1 MITWLSA
8 GETHLIQHLERS
20 FHLAVEESRRVFVYG
35 ALCLL
40 IVNKGM
46 KLIHWFFRQD
56 KHTGPCVTGDTA
68 RHRDPTHPTPVVYKR
83 LPHHTSEPSWQSIS
97 SGTSIEPDFQTSPK
111 ELSDIWNGNC
121 RQRDIDNVVSQRIG
135 YVSDFTTP
143 LFLLQNCFK
152 KSFNMKFS
160 SVFVRMWS
168 QFIFYLFCIKEVET
182 V

>member
-1 MITWLSA
+1 MIICGGDPFNTTLRKILPF
-8 GETHLIQHLERS
+8 GCRGIQES
-20 FHLAVEESRRVFVYG
+20 F
-35 ALCLL
+35 CLRCTML
-40 IVNKGM
+40 TDSKQRAEW
-46 KLIHWFFRQD
+46 IHWFFRQD